1 MRKKSL
7 AIYIRLDIY
16 LQFQVVSYLLSRVD
30 VNKEHFLFKITDLDQ
45 HKQLLLLALP
55 MILSNIT
62 VPLLGLVDTAVI
74 GHLSHAYFLGGS
86 TIGAMIITSVIWLC
100 GFLRMSTTG
109 LSAQALGLNNIDKN
123 LLVLFRGL
131 AVAFTLGLVF
141 IFLQYSFLNTVLNLA
156 GGSEQVQFYA
166 RQYSEIR
173 IWGFPASLGNLVILG
188 WLIGNHQTKSVM
200 WLLILTNLINVV
212 LDLIFVYGFHWQVQG
227 VAFATLIAEYC
238 GMIFGL
244 SIVFLRYKMP
254 MKAMLKSSG
263 LLLTSVIERS
273 SLLSYFKLNCDIL
286 IRTLCLEVCFIFITF
301 QGARLGDDVVAANAI
316 LMNFLLLIS
325 FGLDG
330 IANATEAM
338 VGKAHGERNTDKF
351 RRIVNIALFWTSFF
365 AVAYSLF
372 FAFAG
377 EWLLTLISD
386 IPSVINFAKEY
397 LFWMVLL
404 PVISCWCFLFDG
416 VYIGLMQAK
425 AMRNSMIIATF
436 VCFFPLW
443 WVLKNYLSVEMGN
456 HALWAAFSFFMLA
469 RGVTLALHY
478 QYKVKRVY
486 L

>member
-1 MRKKSL
+1 MHS
-7 AIYIRLDIY
+7 
-16 LQFQVVSYLLSRVD
+16 
-30 VNKEHFLFKITDLDQ
+30 NKEHFLSKITDLDQ

-62 VPLLGLVDTAVI
+62 VPLLGLVDTTVI
-74 GHLSHAYFLGGS
+74 GHLPHAYFLGGS
-86 TIGAMIITSVIWLC
+86 AIGAMIITSITWLC

-109 LSAQALGLNNIDKN
+109 LSAQALGLNNFDKN

-131 AVAFTLGLVF
+131 AVAFTLGLVL
-141 IFLQYSFLNTVLNLA
+141 ILLQQPFLNVALNLS
-156 GGSEQVQFYA
+156 GGSEQVQYYA

-200 WLLILTNLINVV
+200 WLLIITNLINVV
-212 LDLIFVYGFHWQVQG
+212 LDVIFVYGFHWQVQG

-244 SIVFLRYKMP
+244 SIIFFRYKIAV
-254 MKAMLKSSG
+254 KTLLQNSRTLFSS
-263 LLLTSVIERS
+263 LIERS
-273 SLLSYFKLNCDIL
+273 SLFSYFKLNRDIL
-286 IRTLCLEVCFIFITF
+286 IRTLCLEICFIFITF
-301 QGARLGDDVVAANAI
+301 QGARLGDNVVAANAI

-338 VGKAHGERNTDKF
+338 VGKAQGEKNSNKLQN
-351 RRIVNIALFWTSFF
+351 IVNIALLWAGLF
-365 AVAYSLF
+365 AVLYSLF

-377 EWLLTLISD
+377 EFLLTLISD
-386 IPSVINFAKEY
+386 IPSVIGFAKEY
-397 LFWMVLL
+397 LIWMVLM
-404 PVISCWCFLFDG
+404 PVISCWCYLFDG

-436 VCFFPLW
+436 TCFFPLW
-443 WVLKNYLSVEMGN
+443 WVLQNSLPQNMGN
-456 HALWAAFSFFMLA
+456 HALWAAFSLFMLA
-469 RGVTLALHY
+469 RGGTLAWHY
-478 QYKVKRVY
+478 HFKIKRGH
-486 L
+486 LAC

>member
-1 MRKKSL
+1 MHS
-7 AIYIRLDIY
+7 
-16 LQFQVVSYLLSRVD
+16 
-30 VNKEHFLFKITDLDQ
+30 NKEHFLSKITDLDQ

-74 GHLSHAYFLGGS
+74 GHLPHAYYLGGS
-86 TIGAMIITSVIWLC
+86 TIGAMIITSIIWLC

-109 LSAQALGLNNIDKN
+109 LSAQALGLSNIDKN

-131 AVAFTLGLVF
+131 TVAFTLGLVLV
-141 IFLQYSFLNTVLNLA
+141 FLQHPFLNATLNLA

-200 WLLILTNLINVV
+200 WLLIITNLINVI
-212 LDLIFVYGFHWQVQG
+212 LDFLFVYGFHWQVQG

-244 SIVFLRYKMP
+244 SIIFARYKIAV
-254 MKAMLKSSG
+254 KTLLQSSRT
-263 LLLTSVIERS
+263 LFSSLIERS
-273 SLLSYFKLNCDIL
+273 SLFSYFKLNRDIL
-286 IRTLCLEVCFIFITF
+286 IRTLCLEICFIFITF
-301 QGARLGDDVVAANAI
+301 QGARLGDNVVAANAI

-338 VGKAHGERNTDKF
+338 VGRAQGEKNSNKLQIT
-351 RRIVNIALFWTSFF
+351 VNIALFWTGTF
-365 AVAYSLF
+365 AVAYSLLF
-372 FAFAG
+372 SFAG
-377 EWLLTLISD
+377 EFLLVLISD
-386 IPSVINFAKEY
+386 IPSVIGFAKEY
-397 LFWMVLL
+397 LIWMVLM
-404 PVISCWCFLFDG
+404 PVISCWCYLFDG

-425 AMRNSMIIATF
+425 AMRNSMILATF
-436 VCFFPLW
+436 ACFFPLW
-443 WVLKNYLSVEMGN
+443 WILKSSLPQDMGN
-456 HALWAAFSFFMLA
+456 HALWAAFSLFMLA
-469 RGVTLALHY
+469 RGGTLAWHY
-478 QYKVKRVY
+478 HFKVKRVQ
-486 L
+486 LEC